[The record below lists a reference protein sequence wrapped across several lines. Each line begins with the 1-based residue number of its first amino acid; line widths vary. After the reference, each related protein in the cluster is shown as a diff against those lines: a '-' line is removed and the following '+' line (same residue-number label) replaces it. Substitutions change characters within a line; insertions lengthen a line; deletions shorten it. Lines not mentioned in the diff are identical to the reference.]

1 MTFKHLFLRKDN
13 CFDFYFQRCDS
24 THFIADICILTSFWF
39 KKYLLFLLEKIMKKL
54 VFLLFITISVSA
66 QVELKANIP
75 TLAVGIPNI
84 GLEFQV
90 GKNASIQLDV
100 LGSFW
105 NTIDGDP
112 LHINQT
118 FLEYRLYSK
127 SNISEWFV
135 GAHLGYGMFT
145 FQKPNNLVIYPRYA
159 SSGNSEG
166 SYRSGRSVFHGL
178 TIGYKKL
185 LSRRFSLE
193 LFVGGGYAMSHYKG
207 YKGMERVDISLK
219 DYKPFN
225 GSGEV
230 LIYRGGLMLIYKI
243 FPYQKKEE

>member
-1 MTFKHLFLRKDN
+1 
-13 CFDFYFQRCDS
+13 
-24 THFIADICILTSFWF
+24 
-39 KKYLLFLLEKIMKKL
+39 MKKL
-54 VFLLFITISVSA
+54 VFLFFITISVSA

-105 NTIDGDP
+105 NSIDGDP

-145 FQKPNNLVIYPRYA
+145 FQKPNDLVVYPKY
-159 SSGNSEG
+159 SNSGNSEG

-193 LFVGGGYAMSHYKG
+193 LFLGGGYAMSHYKK
-207 YKGMERVDISLK
+207 YKGMKRVDTAPE
-219 DYKPFN
+219 DQPFN